1 MQELSGRSCHERGI
15 KMYYVLNDNN
25 EPVVER
31 DTNKFCKWIENN
43 DNRRIAYTKVG
54 SKAVSTVF
62 LGIDHGFD
70 GGPPVL
76 FETMVFGG
84 KFNEYMKRYSTY
96 NGALEGHDETVLLV
110 KSVDKRNR
118 ENENKAL

>member
-1 MQELSGRSCHERGI
+1 
-15 KMYYVLNDNN
+15 MYYVLDENN
-25 EPVVER
+25 VPIAER
-31 DTNKFCKWIENN
+31 DIDKYCKWIENEK
-43 DNRRIAYTKVG
+43 NRRIAYTKVG

-84 KFNEYMKRYSTY
+84 KFNEYMERYCTY
-96 NGALEGHDETVLLV
+96 EGALEGHEKAVQLV

>member
-1 MQELSGRSCHERGI
+1 MRGPNGRSCQGKGI
-15 KMYYVLNDNN
+15 AMYYVLDENN
-25 EPVVER
+25 EPVKET
-31 DTNKFCKWIENN
+31 DTNKFCRWIE
-43 DNRRIAYTKVG
+43 DKKNRRIAYTKVG

-84 KFNEYMKRYSTY
+84 KFNEYMKRYCTY
-96 NGALEGHDETVLLV
+96 NGALEGHDETVELV
-110 KSVDKRNR
+110 KSVDKRNKNR
-118 ENENKAL
+118 ENLSL

>member
-1 MQELSGRSCHERGI
+1 MKIALKIITR
-15 KMYYVLNDNN
+15 MYYVLNDNN

-31 DTNKFCKWIENN
+31 DTNKFCKWIESN

-84 KFNEYMKRYSTY
+84 KFNEYMERYCTY
-96 NGALEGHDETVLLV
+96 EGALEGHEETVRLV
-110 KSVDKRNR
+110 KSVDKRNKER
-118 ENENKAL
+118 ENKAL